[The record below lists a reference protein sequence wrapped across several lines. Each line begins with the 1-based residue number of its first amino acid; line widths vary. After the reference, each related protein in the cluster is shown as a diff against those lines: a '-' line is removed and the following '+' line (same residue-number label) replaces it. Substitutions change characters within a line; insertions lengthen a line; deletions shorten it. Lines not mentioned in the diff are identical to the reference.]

1 MKQVKYI
8 LFAFLPVFLLQPVDA
23 QNKKASKAYTTFDAG
38 EYYTA
43 VDQFKEAY
51 QKTTDKKEKL
61 HMAFYIAEC
70 YRKMD
75 NAPQAALWYGKV
87 IAKDYENPLSVLYY
101 ADALRMNQN
110 YEEAK
115 AQYQRYKE
123 LVPDDP
129 RGSDGILSCDFALQ
143 WIDQPTGYQVE
154 EMKFINSKNND
165 YSPFYSRSDYQELY
179 FTSSRDETTGNAE
192 HGGTGQQFADVFFS
206 SMDKKGKWSTP
217 LPLPESVNT
226 EAEEGTPVF
235 SPDYNTLYFTRCS
248 VSKRKALGCEIFSA
262 TRDGDKWVD
271 VQSLGLADDSTVI
284 AHPAVSPDE
293 LNLYFVSD
301 MAGSI
306 KSSEGINSKDIWM
319 ATRASTSAKWGSPV
333 NLGSP
338 VNSPGD
344 ELFPYV
350 HADGTLYFSSNG
362 HIGMG
367 GLDIYKAV
375 KSESGQWQVDN
386 MKYPINSAA
395 DDFGIIF
402 EKERE
407 SGYFSSSRKGKTGD
421 DIYSFLLP
429 PLKFSIVGVV
439 KNEKTE
445 EIIPEAIIKS
455 IGSDGITLD
464 TKTGRD
470 GIFRFTLKPGTDY
483 VFIAEKPGFLK
494 GKERESTKGISQSTE
509 FKTEIFLASIE
520 TPIEVE
526 NIFFDLDKADLRPE
540 SMVSLDKLVE
550 TLNDNPNIVIELGSH
565 TDSRASDAYNMDLSR
580 RRAQSVV
587 NYLIEKGISRD
598 RLVPKGYGESQP
610 KTVDKQDN
618 AAYSFLPVGTV
629 LSENFITGLSDEDR
643 QEMAHFLNRRTEFKV
658 LRTDYSGK

>member
-1 MKQVKYI
+1 MKPVKY
-8 LFAFLPVFLLQPVDA
+8 LLMAVLALSCIHHADA
-23 QNKKASKAYTTFDAG
+23 QNKKASKAYSTFDAG

-43 VDQFKEAY
+43 IDQFKEAY

-70 YRKMD
+70 YRRTD
-75 NAPQAALWYGKV
+75 NPPQAALWYGKV

-115 AQYQRYKE
+115 AQYQHYKE

-143 WIDQPTGYQVE
+143 WIDRPTGYQVE

-165 YSPFYSRSDYQELY
+165 YGPAYARSDYQELY
-179 FTSSRDETTGNAE
+179 FTSSRDETTGNTE
-192 HGGTGQQFADVFFS
+192 HGGTGQQFSDIFFS
-206 SMDKKGKWSTP
+206 TLDKKGKWSTP
-217 LPLPESVNT
+217 LPLPDPINT
-226 EAEEGTPVF
+226 EAEEGTPEF
-235 SPDYNTLYFTRCS
+235 TSDHNTMYFTRCNI
-248 VSKRKALGCEIFSA
+248 SKRKALGCEIYTA
-262 TRDGDKWVD
+262 RRDGDKWID
-271 VQSLGLADDSTVI
+271 IQSLGLADDSVVI
-284 AHPAVSPDE
+284 AHPAISPDE
-293 LNLYFVSD
+293 LTLYFISD
-301 MAGSI
+301 MSGSI
-306 KSSEGINSKDIWM
+306 KSSEGKNSKDIWM
-319 ATRASTSAKWGSPV
+319 VTRTSADAKWGSPV

-344 ELFPYV
+344 EVFPFI
-350 HADGTLYFSSNG
+350 HADGTVYFSSNG

-367 GLDIYKAV
+367 GLDLYRAV
-375 KSESGQWQVDN
+375 KNENGQWQVEN
-386 MKYPINSAA
+386 MKYPINSSA
-395 DDFGIIF
+395 DDFGIVF

-407 SGYFSSSRKGKTGD
+407 SGFLSSSRKGKTGD
-421 DIYSFLLP
+421 DIYAFVLP
-429 PLKFSIVGVV
+429 PLKFSIVGTVR
-439 KNEKTE
+439 NEKTDE
-445 EIIPEAIIKS
+445 VIPEAVIKS

-464 TKTGRD
+464 TKTSRE
-470 GIFRFTLKPGTDY
+470 GIFRFTLKPSTDY

-494 GKERESTKGISQSTE
+494 GKVRESTKGISQSTE
-509 FKTEIFLASIE
+509 LKTEIFLASTEI
-520 TPIEVE
+520 PIEVE

-565 TDSRASDAYNMDLSR
+565 TDSRASDAYNLDLSR

-587 NYLIEKGISRD
+587 SYLIEKEIVHD
-598 RLVPKGYGESQP
+598 RLVAKGYGESQP
-610 KTVDKQDN
+610 KTVDKKDN
-618 AAYSFLPVGTV
+618 SAYSFLPVGTI
-629 LSENFITGLSDEDR
+629 LSENFINGLSDEDR

>member
-1 MKQVKYI
+1 MRYLLLAIVA
-8 LFAFLPVFLLQPVDA
+8 LFFLQPAGA
-23 QNKKASKAYTTFDAG
+23 QNKKASKAYATFDAG
-38 EYYTA
+38 EYFTA
-43 VDQFKEAY
+43 IDQFKDAY

-61 HMAFYIAEC
+61 HMAYYIAEC

-115 AQYQRYKE
+115 SQYQRYKE

-129 RGSDGILSCDFALQ
+129 RGSDGMLSCDFALQ
-143 WIDQPTGYQVE
+143 WMDQPTGYQVE

-165 YSPFYSRSDYQELY
+165 YSPFYARSDYQELF

-192 HGGTGQQFADVFFS
+192 HGGTGQQFSDVFFS
-206 SMDKKGKWSTP
+206 VMDKKGKWSTP
-217 LPLPESVNT
+217 LPLPETVNT
-226 EAEEGTPVF
+226 EAEEGTPFF
-235 SPDYNTLYFTRCS
+235 SSDYNTLYFTRCN

-262 TRDGDKWVD
+262 RRDGDRWTD

-284 AHPAVSPDE
+284 AHPALSPDE
-293 LNLYFVSD
+293 LTLYFVSD
-301 MAGSI
+301 MSGSI
-306 KSSEGINSKDIWM
+306 QSSEGTNSKDIWM
-319 ATRASTSAKWGSPV
+319 VTRSGTNAKWGRPV

-344 ELFPYV
+344 EFFPYV
-350 HADGTLYFSSNG
+350 HADGTLYFSSDG

-367 GLDIYKAV
+367 GLDIFKAV
-375 KSESGQWQVDN
+375 KSESGQWQVEN

-402 EKERE
+402 ENDRE

-439 KNEKTE
+439 KDEKTD
-445 EIIPEAIIKS
+445 EIIAEALIKS

-483 VFIAEKPGFLK
+483 VFIAEKTGYLK
-494 GKERESTKGISQSTE
+494 GKERESTKGIAQSTE
-509 FKTEIFLASIE
+509 FKTEIYLASIE
-520 TPIEVE
+520 APIEVE

-565 TDSRASDAYNMDLSR
+565 TDARATDAYNMDLSR

-598 RLVPKGYGESQP
+598 RLVAKGYGESQP

-618 AAYSFLPVGTV
+618 ASYSFLPVGTV
-629 LSENFITGLSDEDR
+629 LTENFINNLTDEDR
-643 QEMAHFLNRRTEFKV
+643 KEMAHFLNRRTEFKV
-658 LRTDYSGK
+658 LRTDYNGK